1 MLSATLSLIRL
12 LLLERSSIRF
22 AVGVWLGLSFSIAV
36 ILGTVGIMDGF
47 DETMRSALRK
57 SQGDIYLYGRSGFF
71 DFSEQD
77 KKISEE
83 AGINIISPYIQ
94 SEAFLVAKGT
104 SKGVSVR
111 GVENKSFSEL
121 SELDIKPQSDEV
133 VVGSELANLLDLKP
147 GSKVVLALAKGNR
160 SISALPLLKRFVVS
174 AVVTHG
180 IYEKDLRFIYMN
192 KNQLSELLQ
201 LEGKVNVVAFKVNSN
216 FKDISVDEHIEMV
229 QFRLEEIFGDSFRLI
244 PYWYEY
250 GHLLEAVKI
259 QKVTIALILQI
270 IVVVSIFNVLVF
282 VTFLNAK
289 KARDIFLFQALGMNQ
304 SHMTRAWLG
313 VVCTLWFAS
322 CITSVLFVK
331 FFGVL
336 LANMSLFELPGSVY
350 SVARL
355 NLVIGTTDYLLVF
368 FSSFVWL
375 IFIVYFALWKIR
387 KQPILRG
394 LRQEFS

>member
-1 MLSATLSLIRL
+1 MLRATLSLIRL

-36 ILGTVGIMDGF
+36 ILGTIGIMDGF
-47 DETMRSALRK
+47 DQTMRTALRK

-71 DFSEQD
+71 DFEAQD
-77 KKISEE
+77 EKLSKE
-83 AGINIISPYIQ
+83 AGINIVSPYIQ

-111 GVENKSFSEL
+111 GVDNKSFSEL
-121 SELDIKPQSDEV
+121 SELDIKPLNNEV
-133 VVGSELANLLDLKP
+133 VVGSELASLLDLKA
-147 GSKVVLALAKGNR
+147 GSRVVLALAKGNR

-192 KNQLSELLQ
+192 KDQLSNLLQ
-201 LEGKVNVVAFKVNSN
+201 LDDKVNVVAFKVDTN
-216 FKDISVDEHIEMV
+216 FKDMSIDEHIAMV
-229 QFRLEEIFGDSFRLI
+229 QFRLEEIFGNSFRLI

-289 KARDIFLFQALGMNQ
+289 KAREIFLFQALGMNQ
-304 SHMTRAWLG
+304 NHMTRAWLS
-313 VVCTLWFAS
+313 VVCALWLLS
-322 CITSVLFVK
+322 CTTSIFLVK
-331 FFGVL
+331 FFGIL
-336 LANMSLFELPGSVY
+336 LGNMSLFELPGSVY

-355 NLVIGTTDYLLVF
+355 NLVIGTGDYLLVF
-368 FSSFVWL
+368 FSSFAWL
-375 IFIVYFALWKIR
+375 LFIVYFALWKIR

-394 LRQEFS
+394 LRQEFT

>member
-1 MLSATLSLIRL
+1 MIRATLSFIRL
-12 LLLERSSIRF
+12 LLLEKSSIRF
-22 AVGVWLGLSFSIAV
+22 AIGVWLGLSFSIAV

-47 DETMRSALRK
+47 DLTMRSALRK

-71 DFSEQD
+71 EFNEQD
-77 KKISEE
+77 KKLSRE
-83 AGINIISPYIQ
+83 AGVSIISPYVQ
-94 SEAFLVAKGT
+94 SEAFLVSKGT

-111 GVENKSFSEL
+111 GVDNKSFSEL
-121 SELDIKPQSDEV
+121 SELNIRPLNNEV
-133 VVGSELANLLDLKP
+133 VLGSELASQLDLKA
-147 GSKVVLALAKGNR
+147 GSRVVLALAKGNR
-160 SISALPLLKRFVVS
+160 SISSLPLLKRFTVS

-192 KNQLSELLQ
+192 KKQLSDLLQ
-201 LEGKVNVVAFKVNSN
+201 LDGKVNVVAFKVNTN
-216 FKDISVDEHIEMV
+216 YQDISIDDHISAV
-229 QFRLEEIFGDSFRLI
+229 QFRLEEVFGDSFRLI

-304 SHMTRAWLG
+304 NHMTRAWLG
-313 VVCTLWFAS
+313 VVCCLWFTS
-322 CITSVLFVK
+322 CLTSILLVK

-336 LANMSLFELPGSVY
+336 LAKMSLFELPGSVY

-355 NLVIGTTDYLLVF
+355 KLIIGTEDYLIVF
-368 FSSFVWL
+368 LSSFVWL
-375 IFIVYFALWKIR
+375 LLIVYFALWKIR

>member
-1 MLSATLSLIRL
+1 MLRASLSLIRL
-12 LLLERSSIRF
+12 LLFEKSSIRF

-36 ILGTVGIMDGF
+36 ILGTIGIMDGF
-47 DETMRSALRK
+47 DMTMRSALRK

-71 DFSEQD
+71 EFSKQD
-77 KKISEE
+77 QKLSVDAGVKIV
-83 AGINIISPYIQ
+83 SPYIQ
-94 SEAFLVAKGT
+94 SEAFLVSKGT

-111 GVENKSFSEL
+111 GVDNKSFSKL
-121 SELDIKPQSDEV
+121 SELDINPGDNEV
-133 VVGSELANLLDLKP
+133 VLGSELASQLDLRP
-147 GSKVVLALAKGNR
+147 GSKIVLALAKGNR
-160 SISALPLLKRFVVS
+160 SISSLPLLKRFTVS
-174 AVVTHG
+174 AVVSHG

-192 KNQLSELLQ
+192 KNQLSKLLQ
-201 LEGKVNVVAFKVNSN
+201 LNGKVNVVAFKVNSN
-216 FKDISVDEHIEMV
+216 FREISIDEHISTV
-229 QFRLEEIFGDSFRLI
+229 QFKLEEIFGDSFRLI

-289 KARDIFLFQALGMNQ
+289 KSKDIFLFQALGMNQ
-304 SHMTRAWLG
+304 NHMTSAWLG
-313 VVCTLWFAS
+313 VVCSLWFFS
-322 CITSVLFVK
+322 CLSSIILVK

-336 LANMSLFELPGSVY
+336 LGNMSLFELPGSVY
-350 SVARL
+350 SLARL
-355 NLVIGTTDYLLVF
+355 RLIIGAYDYLLVF

-375 IFIVYFALWKIR
+375 LLIVYFALWKIR
-387 KQPILRG
+387 KQPILSG